1 MRVGLSKLKVVF
13 LTILVSSL
21 AVQFSVPFS
30 VSSALP
36 NSSNSLKASPTL
48 SAKSTQSKSP
58 PSKSTQA
65 KSTSRPLAAP
75 SETTSAS
82 ASVNRP
88 VKDKW
93 ALVIGI
99 SKYAKPELNLK
110 YSDQDARD
118 FYDYL
123 VNEAHFAKDH
133 VKLML
138 NEQAT
143 QKAIL
148 SEMGSKWLPRMV
160 APDDLLLVFISSH
173 GSSSQMDI
181 QGSNYIVAHDTD
193 PDDLFATG
201 IEMQQLVQVIKAR
214 VRSDRVV
221 LVLDACHSGAAKAS
235 SKGLARQ
242 ANYDAAVIAQGTGQL
257 VIASSLPTQASW
269 EYKERPNSVFTRSLI
284 EGLRSNGNATTLA
297 EAFSYLKQKVED
309 TVLRERGALQ
319 TPVLKSVWEGKDLL
333 VAAPPASPRAV
344 PALVASEPMAKA
356 KVDEET
362 KTSADQVSNSDDKAK
377 GDDQSLLVAVNPP
390 DKKSDLFSDLE
401 PDAINLRVLEED
413 KPTPT
418 AATTRSTVKRPPLP
432 DRVAVLGFTSPS
444 YLNLRHSADYM
455 NDPVVHLQ
463 YMVQNKLQAAIGRRL
478 LNPFESGAALGSVE
492 LSSSGME
499 SQENMMSLGRA
510 LKARYVVNVSIEEAK
525 FDKFGRCYFATIVRV
540 FSGESGELLLVE
552 GKKAD
557 CKPFQGKA
565 AEQSTYLLTEVL
577 PGSAEQIADAI
588 LSVVRPQ

>member
-13 LTILVSSL
+13 STILVLSL
-21 AVQFSVPFS
+21 AAPFSVPFS
-30 VSSALP
+30 VSSASP
-36 NSSNSLKASPTL
+36 NSSD
-48 SAKSTQSKSP
+48 
-58 PSKSTQA
+58 
-65 KSTSRPLAAP
+65 
-75 SETTSAS
+75 SAS

-110 YSDQDARD
+110 YSDQDAKD

-269 EYKERPNSVFTRSLI
+269 EHKELPNSVFTRSLI

-297 EAFSYLKQKVED
+297 QAFSYLKQKVED

-344 PALVASEPMAKA
+344 PAVVASESVA
-356 KVDEET
+356 KVKTDEAANADGNSN
-362 KTSADQVSNSDDKAK
+362 TSDKAK
-377 GDDQSLLVAVNPP
+377 DSEENSLVAVNPP
-390 DKKSDLFSDLE
+390 DKKSDLFSHIE
-401 PDAINLRVLEED
+401 PDAINLRVLEQD
-413 KPTPT
+413 KPASPE
-418 AATTRSTVKRPPLP
+418 ASARSTVKRPPLP
-432 DRVAVLGFTSPS
+432 DRVAVLGFSSPS

-492 LSSSGME
+492 LSASGME

-510 LKARYVVNVSIEEAK
+510 LKARYVVTVSIEEAK
-525 FDKFGRCYFATIVRV
+525 FDKLGRCYFATIVRV
-540 FSGESGELLLVE
+540 FSGENGELLLVE

-557 CKPFQGKA
+557 CKPFQGKP
-565 AEQSTYLLTEVL
+565 AEQSSYLRTEVL
-577 PGSAEQIADAI
+577 PVSAEQIADAI

>member
-1 MRVGLSKLKVVF
+1 MRLGLSKLKVVF

-21 AVQFSVPFS
+21 AAPFSVPFS
-30 VSSALP
+30 VSSALA

-48 SAKSTQSKSP
+48 SAKSTQLKSKQPKSS
-58 PSKSTQA
+58 PSKSTQS
-65 KSTSRPLAAP
+65 KSTSRPVAAS
-75 SETTSAS
+75 SEPTSAS

-110 YSDQDARD
+110 YSDQDAKD

-269 EYKERPNSVFTRSLI
+269 EYKELPNSVFTRSLI

-344 PALVASEPMAKA
+344 PAMVAAEPVA
-356 KVDEET
+356 KVKTDDET
-362 KTSADQVSNSDDKAK
+362 KTSTGDKTSADENNT
-377 GDDQSLLVAVNPP
+377 LVAVNPP
-390 DKKSDLFSDLE
+390 DKKPDLFSDIE
-401 PDAINLRVLEED
+401 PDAINLRLLEQD
-413 KPTPT
+413 KPTST
-418 AATTRSTVKRPPLP
+418 AETPRSTVKRPPLP
-432 DRVAVLGFTSPS
+432 DRVAVLGFSSPS

-525 FDKFGRCYFATIVRV
+525 FDKLGRCYFATIVRV

-565 AEQSTYLLTEVL
+565 AEQSTYLRTEVL

>member
-1 MRVGLSKLKVVF
+1 MRFGPAKLKVVF

-21 AVQFSVPFS
+21 AAPFSVPFS
-30 VSSALP
+30 VSSASP
-36 NSSNSLKASPTL
+36 NSSNSAKASPTL
-48 SAKSTQSKSP
+48 PAKSTQPKSTQP
-58 PSKSTQA
+58 KPTKSKSTQ
-65 KSTSRPLAAP
+65 SQSSSRPSVTSA
-75 SETTSAS
+75 ETTSVN

-110 YSDQDARD
+110 YSDQDAKD

-269 EYKERPNSVFTRSLI
+269 EHKELPNSVFTRSLI

-297 EAFSYLKQKVED
+297 QAFSYLKQKVED

-344 PALVASEPMAKA
+344 PAVVATEPMAKA

-362 KTSADQVSNSDDKAK
+362 KTSADDKTSADEK
-377 GDDQSLLVAVNPP
+377 DTLMAVKPP
-390 DKKSDLFSDLE
+390 DKKPDLFSDIE
-401 PDAINLRVLEED
+401 PDAINLRVLEQD
-413 KPTPT
+413 TP
-418 AATTRSTVKRPPLP
+418 ASAEASARSTVKRPPLP
-432 DRVAVLGFTSPS
+432 DRVAVLGFSSPS
-444 YLNLRHSADYM
+444 YLNLRRSADYM

-492 LSSSGME
+492 LSASGME

-510 LKARYVVNVSIEEAK
+510 LKARYVVTVSIEEAK

-552 GKKAD
+552 GKKVD
-557 CKPFQGKA
+557 CKPFQGKP
-565 AEQSTYLLTEVL
+565 AEQASYLRTEVL
-577 PGSAEQIADAI
+577 PVSAEQIADAI

>member
-13 LTILVSSL
+13 STILVLSL
-21 AVQFSVPFS
+21 AAPFSVPFS
-30 VSSALP
+30 VSSASP
-36 NSSNSLKASPTL
+36 NSSN
-48 SAKSTQSKSP
+48 
-58 PSKSTQA
+58 
-65 KSTSRPLAAP
+65 
-75 SETTSAS
+75 SAS

-110 YSDQDARD
+110 YSDQDAKD

-269 EYKERPNSVFTRSLI
+269 EHKELPNSVFTRSLI

-297 EAFSYLKQKVED
+297 QAFSYLKQKVED

-344 PALVASEPMAKA
+344 PAVVATEPMAKA

-362 KTSADQVSNSDDKAK
+362 KTSADDKTSADEK
-377 GDDQSLLVAVNPP
+377 DTLMAVNPP
-390 DKKSDLFSDLE
+390 DKKPDLFSDIE
-401 PDAINLRVLEED
+401 PDAINLRVLEQD
-413 KPTPT
+413 KPTST
-418 AATTRSTVKRPPLP
+418 AETPRSTVKRPPLP
-432 DRVAVLGFTSPS
+432 DRVAVLGFSSPS

-492 LSSSGME
+492 LSASGME

-510 LKARYVVNVSIEEAK
+510 LKARYVVTVSIEEAK
-525 FDKFGRCYFATIVRV
+525 FDKLGRCYFATIVRV
-540 FSGESGELLLVE
+540 FSGENGELLLVE

-557 CKPFQGKA
+557 CKPFQGKP
-565 AEQSTYLLTEVL
+565 AEQSSYLRTEVL
-577 PGSAEQIADAI
+577 PVSAEQIADAI

>member
-13 LTILVSSL
+13 STILVLSL
-21 AVQFSVPFS
+21 AAPFSVPFS
-30 VSSALP
+30 VSSASP
-36 NSSNSLKASPTL
+36 NSSN
-48 SAKSTQSKSP
+48 
-58 PSKSTQA
+58 
-65 KSTSRPLAAP
+65 
-75 SETTSAS
+75 SAS

-110 YSDQDARD
+110 YSDQDAKD

-269 EYKERPNSVFTRSLI
+269 EHKELPNSVFTRSLI

-297 EAFSYLKQKVED
+297 QAFSYLKQKVED

-333 VAAPPASPRAV
+333 VAAPPASPREVPIAV
-344 PALVASEPMAKA
+344 PAVVASESVA
-356 KVDEET
+356 KVKTDEVANT
-362 KTSADQVSNSDDKAK
+362 DANSNTSDKAK
-377 GDDQSLLVAVNPP
+377 DSEENSLVAVNPP
-390 DKKSDLFSDLE
+390 DKKPDLFSDIE
-401 PDAINLRVLEED
+401 PDAINLRVLEQD
-413 KPTPT
+413 KPASPE
-418 AATTRSTVKRPPLP
+418 ASARSTVKRPPLP
-432 DRVAVLGFTSPS
+432 DRVAVLGFSSPS

-492 LSSSGME
+492 LSASGME

-510 LKARYVVNVSIEEAK
+510 LKARYVVTVSIEEAK
-525 FDKFGRCYFATIVRV
+525 FDKLGRCYFATIVRV
-540 FSGESGELLLVE
+540 FSGENGELLLVE

-557 CKPFQGKA
+557 CKPFQGKP
-565 AEQSTYLLTEVL
+565 AEQSSYLRTEVL
-577 PGSAEQIADAI
+577 PVSAEQIADAI